1 VLDFLTT
8 LHQLSFWQ
16 IVLTGGIA
24 TGWGI
29 RAWRR
34 ATFTDGF
41 RSILFLTEGSGVA
54 QALLGG
60 ILFLAGCRPAD
71 ILHLVYGLIVVAAI
85 PVAIGYTSEK
95 MEKRDMA
102 ILAIAAF
109 AIVAAA
115 LRGTM
120 TGLGGTCPR

>member
-1 VLDFLTT
+1 MLDFLTT

-29 RAWRR
+29 RAWRQAR
-34 ATFTDGF
+34 FSDGF
-41 RSILFLTEGSGVA
+41 RSILFVTEGSGVA
-54 QALLGG
+54 QGLLGG

-71 ILHLVYGLIVVAAI
+71 ILHLVYGLIVIAAI
-85 PVAIGYTSEK
+85 PVAIGYASEK

-102 ILAIAAF
+102 ILAFAAF

-115 LRGTM
+115 LRGAM
-120 TGLGGTCPR
+120 TGVGGYCPR

>member
-1 VLDFLTT
+1 VLDFLTS
-8 LHQLSFWQ
+8 LHLLSFWQ

-29 RAWRR
+29 RAWRQ

-41 RSILFLTEGSGVA
+41 RSMLFLTEGSGVA

-71 ILHLVYGLIVVAAI
+71 ILHLVYGLIVIAAI
-85 PVAIGYTSEK
+85 PVAVGYASEK
-95 MEKRDMA
+95 LDKRDMA
-102 ILAIAAF
+102 FFAFASF

-115 LRGTM
+115 LRGAM
-120 TGLGGTCPR
+120 TGVGGTCPR